1 MTPQQLGFYA
11 AAAASVLGLATV
23 LAATMPGVSPR
34 WLAILTALA
43 VLVASIAAEQSGARG
58 A

>member
-11 AAAASVLGLATV
+11 AALASLLGLATV
-23 LAATMPGVSPR
+23 ISATMPGVSTR

-43 VLVASIAAEQSGARG
+43 LLVASIAAEQSGAGG